1 MAKIT
6 DYESWK
12 ALDKQRK
19 LENYNDCAE
28 SNKSYTQVA
37 SPSTKLN

>member
-12 ALDKQRK
+12 ALDKERK
-19 LENYNDCAE
+19 LENYKDCD
-28 SNKSYTQVA
+28 NKLPNFA